1 MSHVSIVTQRRP
13 FRIARTDANT
23 GALTAI
29 ATDNVAQSSTPP
41 ANATGRIVVPGAMN
55 YLKVVPLFSALNTS
69 QELRVFGWSFVQGL
83 DRWIPHFI
91 VKVTPSLLNTTGY
104 SINGTTLYGV
114 NTLTITNGDGKV
126 FSEGIAAND
135 SNAMLLLDTV
145 GSDFVELVFAQAG
158 GVGSAVNAFV
168 GEV

>member
-13 FRIARTDANT
+13 LRLARTDANT
-23 GALTAI
+23 TALVTI
-29 ATDNVAQSSTPP
+29 GTDIVAQSTTPP
-41 ANATGRIVVPGAMN
+41 ANGTGRIVVPGAMN
-55 YLKVVPLFSALNTS
+55 YLKVIPVFSALNTS
-69 QELRVFGWSFVQGL
+69 QELRVFGWSFVQNL
-83 DRWIPHFI
+83 DRWIPHFL

-104 SINGTTLYGV
+104 SINGTTLYGT

-135 SNAMLLLDTV
+135 SNAMLLLDGV
-145 GSDFVELVFAQAG
+145 GADLIELVFAQSG
-158 GVGSAVNAFV
+158 GTGSTVNALI